1 MIDNIDIEWNEGMV
15 LSESK
20 RTTVVRLAGFC
31 GLTAPVIVF
40 TLVATSILYS
50 PWFSWTANALSDL
63 GVHGFAAILFNLG
76 LIIGG
81 ILTFTFAIG
90 LRETLPRGFL
100 ARAGV
105 LVLMSAAAALCAIG
119 LFPETAGEIHFYVS
133 AAFFTLLPISL
144 FLIGVATTGHRPVR
158 TLGLLAV
165 LAGLT
170 AALVWALP
178 WTSAAIPEAL
188 SSIALSV
195 WSMASGAKLLEEVS

>member
-1 MIDNIDIEWNEGMV
+1 

-20 RTTVVRLAGFC
+20 RVTVVRLAGFC

-40 TLVATSILYS
+40 TLVATSIFYS

-90 LRETLPRGFL
+90 LRETLPRGLL
-100 ARAGV
+100 AHAGI

-119 LFPETAGEIHFYVS
+119 LFPEPAGEIHFYVS
-133 AAFFTLLPISL
+133 VAFFTLFPISL
-144 FLIGVATTGHRPVR
+144 FLTGAATIGHQPVR
-158 TLGLLAV
+158 SLGLLAV

-188 SSIALSV
+188 SSIALSA
-195 WSMASGAKLLEEVS
+195 WSMASGAKLLEEASQLRRPCSESR

>member
-1 MIDNIDIEWNEGMV
+1 MIDNIDIEWNEGVV

-20 RTTVVRLAGFC
+20 RAKVVRLAGFC

-40 TLVATSILYS
+40 TLVATSIFYS

-63 GVHGFAAILFNLG
+63 GVHGFAAISFNSG

-81 ILTFTFAIG
+81 I
-90 LRETLPRGFL
+90 
-100 ARAGV
+100 

-133 AAFFTLLPISL
+133 AAFFTLFPISL
-144 FLIGVATTGHRPVR
+144 FLIGAATIGHRPVR